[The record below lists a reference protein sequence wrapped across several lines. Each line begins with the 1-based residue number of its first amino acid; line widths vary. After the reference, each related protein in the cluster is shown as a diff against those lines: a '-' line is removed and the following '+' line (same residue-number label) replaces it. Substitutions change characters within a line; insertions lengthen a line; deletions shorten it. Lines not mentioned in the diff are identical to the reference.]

1 MSIAVTNAT
10 DLCAR
15 TYVGFERNLRNG
27 VEAEAPVCEAIQIW
41 FFFFPAR
48 YRFRLVKGVIVPS
61 VFLFADLFWC
71 FQRKAVRACASFS
84 RNDMSFGRG
93 S

>member
-41 FFFFPAR
+41 FFF
-48 YRFRLVKGVIVPS
+48 L
-61 VFLFADLFWC
+61 ADIDLDW
-71 FQRKAVRACASFS
+71 
-84 RNDMSFGRG
+84 
-93 S
+93 

>member
-27 VEAEAPVCEAIQIW
+27 VEAEAPVCEAIHIW
-41 FFFFPAR
+41 FFFLPD
-48 YRFRLVKGVIVPS
+48 I
-61 VFLFADLFWC
+61 DLDW
-71 FQRKAVRACASFS
+71 
-84 RNDMSFGRG
+84 
-93 S
+93 